1 MKLMIASDLHGSAH
15 YVKKFLDRYRA
26 EAPDRLLLLG
36 DLLYHGP
43 RNPLPQDYDCPAVAD
58 ALNAVRD
65 RLLTVRGTCDCE
77 VDQMLLHFP
86 ILADYALLEV
96 NGLTLYATHGHLFG
110 PDHLP
115 EMAGP
120 YVLLSGHTHV
130 PMCEQ
135 RGEALCLNPGSV
147 SIPKGGSVG
156 SYVVLEGK
164 TFSWKNLEGEVY
176 QSHTVE

>member
-65 RLLTVRGTCDCE
+65 RLLTVRGNCDCE

-96 NGLTLYATHGHLFG
+96 NGLTLYATPATCLARTTCRRWRG
-110 PDHLP
+110 PTSSSAATP
-115 EMAGP
+115 TCPCASSGGRP
-120 YVLLSGHTHV
+120 YAST
-130 PMCEQ
+130 PAPSPSPRAAAWAATWCWRE
-135 RGEALCLNPGSV
+135 RPSPGR
-147 SIPKGGSVG
+147 I
-156 SYVVLEGK
+156 
-164 TFSWKNLEGEVY
+164 
-176 QSHTVE
+176 

>member
-65 RLLTVRGTCDCE
+65 RLLTVRGNCDCE

-86 ILADYALLEV
+86 ILADYALLD
-96 NGLTLYATHGHLFG
+96 A
-110 PDHLP
+110 
-115 EMAGP
+115 
-120 YVLLSGHTHV
+120 
-130 PMCEQ
+130 
-135 RGEALCLNPGSV
+135 R
-147 SIPKGGSVG
+147 
-156 SYVVLEGK
+156 
-164 TFSWKNLEGEVY
+164 
-176 QSHTVE
+176 